1 MSPQEISDHK
11 RSWMMAN
18 YFECH
23 THSDVRR
30 DVTAWCKENILKW
43 RYHIKPYTAPYRDSV
58 RFESDDDLT
67 AFSVWYTDK
76 RSW

>member
-11 RSWMMAN
+11 RGWMMAN

-30 DVTAWCKENILKW
+30 DVTAWCKENIFKW
-43 RYHIKPYTAPYRDSV
+43 RYDIKRFTDIYEDSV
-58 RFESDDDLT
+58 RFESDDDLR
-67 AFSVWYTDK
+67 AFSEWYGEINE
-76 RSW
+76 